1 MLLLTASWKLFL
13 SRSAGGHSL
22 IIKADMSLDLPVTGS
37 TLLMFNAQIDE
48 RNVFATRVILSE
60 SVQAT

>member
-1 MLLLTASWKLFL
+1 
-13 SRSAGGHSL
+13 
-22 IIKADMSLDLPVTGS
+22 MSLDLPVTGS